1 MAYIPGPQN
10 FSFHEENEDSED
22 IETPK
27 TIKTQQPK
35 EQCNNIGVDHA
46 AGASSIFKVL

>member
-10 FSFHEENEDSED
+10 FSFHEENEGSED